1 MRLDVFLAKAR
12 ILKTRSL
19 VKTAI
24 DEGMVFINGLKAKPA
39 STVKIGHI
47 IEVDIPRA
55 YTKLRVI
62 SLPTK
67 NLKKSEAGSLFET
80 LEIRRKEPI

>member
-24 DEGMVFINGLKAKPA
+24 DEGMVFLNGLKAKPA
-39 STVKIGHI
+39 SMVKIGHI
-47 IEVDIPRA
+47 VEIDIPRF
-55 YTKLRVI
+55 YLKLRVVT
-62 SLPTK
+62 LPSK
-67 NLKKSEAGSLFET
+67 NLKKSEAHSLYEVIESRQK
-80 LEIRRKEPI
+80 EIF

>member
-19 VKTAI
+19 VKIAI
-24 DEGMVFINGLKAKPA
+24 DEGMVFINGLQAKPA

-47 IEVDIPRA
+47 IEVDIPRF
-55 YTKLRVI
+55 YLKLKVV
-62 SLPTK
+62 SLPSK
-67 NLKKSEAGSLFET
+67 NLKKSEARSLFET
-80 LEIRRKEPI
+80 LESRRKELI